1 MTKWADYLISEVQY
15 NPEHTHILNV
25 KRHLDID
32 TGIARPNIVNRMIVE
47 HDLKLGK
54 IYKTIFKNKQDQWIQ
69 GDDVRIIQDSG
80 FITTD
85 PNCTTRDNLGNLP
98 EF

>member
-1 MTKWADYLISEVQY
+1 M
-15 NPEHTHILNV
+15 
-25 KRHLDID
+25 
-32 TGIARPNIVNRMIVE
+32 
-47 HDLKLGK
+47 
-54 IYKTIFKNKQDQWIQ
+54 
-69 GDDVRIIQDSG
+69 DVRLIENTG